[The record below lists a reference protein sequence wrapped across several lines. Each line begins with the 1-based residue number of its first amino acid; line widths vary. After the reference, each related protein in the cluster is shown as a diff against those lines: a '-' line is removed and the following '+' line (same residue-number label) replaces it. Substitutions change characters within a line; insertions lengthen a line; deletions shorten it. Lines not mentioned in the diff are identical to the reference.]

1 MSTTRIYQRGQRLF
15 CKRRLF
21 ITFCNISLGIGIDD
35 MFVIVQCWMNL
46 DSQGRLTGLPLAEV
60 MGLTFR
66 HAGVAVT
73 ITTATDVLA
82 FAVGSVTKMP
92 GLEAF
97 CVTTSIAL
105 AAIYFLVVSFVI
117 LLSEIFMNDT

>member
-1 MSTTRIYQRGQRLF
+1 MSATMNQCGQRLF
-15 CKRRLF
+15 CKGWLF
-21 ITFCNISLGIGIDD
+21 ITFRDLSLGIGIDD

-105 AAIYFLVVSFVI
+105 AAIYFLVVSSS
-117 LLSEIFMNDT
+117 LYSPMT

>member
-1 MSTTRIYQRGQRLF
+1 
-15 CKRRLF
+15 
-21 ITFCNISLGIGIDD
+21 

-46 DSQGRLTGLPLAEV
+46 EARGQLTGLPLSEA

-105 AAIYFLVVSFVI
+105 AVIYLLVVSYP
-117 LLSEIFMNDT
+117 SPIFICMYIF

>member
-1 MSTTRIYQRGQRLF
+1 VGKDSFANYVIFVTYCEL
-15 CKRRLF
+15 
-21 ITFCNISLGIGIDD
+21 SPGIGIDD

-117 LLSEIFMNDT
+117 LLSENFMNGT